1 MDTKVL
7 RQKVLDLAIRGK
19 LVPQDP
25 NDEPA
30 SVLLERI
37 RQQKQ
42 QMVKDGKLKAKDI
55 KNDTIIF
62 VSEDNLHYEKFAD
75 GSVKCIEDEI
85 PFDLPDGWAW
95 AKINTI
101 AFVTKLAGFEYTKN
115 IAPGLCEDGIPLF
128 KGKNVQNSTIVYE
141 FESFI
146 PESVSDE
153 LQRSQVTKKCILTPY
168 VGTIGNIGI
177 HNRPGKYHLG
187 SNVGKIE
194 LYNDNAVLLEE
205 YVVAYLQSGFG
216 YQQLTKHMK
225 ATAQASISIEAIRDV
240 YLPIPPANE
249 QLRMWSAL
257 SNALAMIERIENTEL
272 DITNLIKSTK
282 SKILDLAIRGKLVP
296 QDPNDEPASVL
307 LERIRAEKEE
317 LIKQGK
323 IKRDKKESVIFRGED
338 NSYYEKMADGKLHC
352 LDNQLPFE
360 LPDGWEWCNL
370 SMIGTTNIG
379 LTYRPTDIEPGGI
392 MVLRSCNIVN
402 DQVDLSG
409 LVRVK
414 TTVRENQFAQK
425 NDILICARNG
435 SRSLV
440 GKCALIPDLREPASF
455 GAFMAIYRTEYFEF
469 IVHYLRSSFFR
480 SVFDDSNSTAIN
492 QLTQDTGIFFDIF
505 KIQYPRRISDISG
518 INISTVTVVAQLSKA
533 AHTPTAGEFFEIPVL
548 QRLHQFSSFEIIR
561 VILTTEDDGF
571 LLVSLDFA
579 LLDEFFFLCS
589 DSF

>member
-338 NSYYEKMADGKLHC
+338 NSYYEKIGTEVRCID
-352 LDNQLPFE
+352 DEIPFDI
-360 LPDGWEWCNL
+360 PDTWEWVRLENCCSKEIRRGKSPKYIDESGILVFAQKCNNKHNGIDIDL
-370 SMIGTTNIG
+370 ALYLDESILGRYPADEYMQDGDIVVNSTGTGTLGRVGFYRTSDNNIG
-379 LTYRPTDIEPGGI
+379 LP
-392 MVLRSCNIVN
+392 IVP
-402 DQVDLSG
+402 DSHV
-409 LVRVK
+409 
-414 TTVRENQFAQK
+414 TVIRGVSSIHAFY
-425 NDILICARNG
+425 LY
-435 SRSLV
+435 
-440 GKCALIPDLREPASF
+440 
-455 GAFMAIYRTEYFEF
+455 AFMKANQRELEKKGEG
-469 IVHYLRSSFFR
+469 
-480 SVFDDSNSTAIN
+480 STN
-492 QLTQDTGIFFDIF
+492 QKELKPLTLKEMLVPIPPFSEQKQIEIAV
-505 KIQYPRRISDISG
+505 SE
-518 INISTVTVVAQLSKA
+518 ALSLIGTIEK
-533 AHTPTAGEFFEIPVL
+533 
-548 QRLHQFSSFEIIR
+548 
-561 VILTTEDDGF
+561 
-571 LLVSLDFA
+571 SL
-579 LLDEFFFLCS
+579 S
-589 DSF
+589 

>member
-1 MDTKVL
+1 ML
-7 RQKVLDLAIRGK
+7 YSPLSYG
-19 LVPQDP
+19 
-25 NDEPA
+25 
-30 SVLLERI
+30 
-37 RQQKQ
+37 
-42 QMVKDGKLKAKDI
+42 
-55 KNDTIIF
+55 
-62 VSEDNLHYEKFAD
+62 DNLHYEKFAD

-115 IAPGLCEDGIPLF
+115 IAPSLCEDGIPLF

-194 LYNDNAVLLEE
+194 LYNDNVVLLEE

-338 NSYYEKMADGKLHC
+338 NSYYLKTGELVESLEDWDFEELPGGWSVCCLGELCDYGNCTNIDTADIADSAWILDLEDIEKNSGIVLQKVRQGERNAGSTKHRFHKGQVLYSKLRPYLNKVVLADEDGYCTSEILPLEFEWNILPQYARYFLMSPTFLRYANKCSYGVKMPRLGTADGKKAIILVPP
-352 LDNQLPFE
+352 LEEQKRIVIAIEQTFSQLAFITE
-360 LPDGWEWCNL
+360 NL
-370 SMIGTTNIG
+370 S
-379 LTYRPTDIEPGGI
+379 
-392 MVLRSCNIVN
+392 
-402 DQVDLSG
+402 
-409 LVRVK
+409 
-414 TTVRENQFAQK
+414 
-425 NDILICARNG
+425 
-435 SRSLV
+435 
-440 GKCALIPDLREPASF
+440 
-455 GAFMAIYRTEYFEF
+455 
-469 IVHYLRSSFFR
+469 
-480 SVFDDSNSTAIN
+480 
-492 QLTQDTGIFFDIF
+492 
-505 KIQYPRRISDISG
+505 
-518 INISTVTVVAQLSKA
+518 
-533 AHTPTAGEFFEIPVL
+533 
-548 QRLHQFSSFEIIR
+548 
-561 VILTTEDDGF
+561 
-571 LLVSLDFA
+571 
-579 LLDEFFFLCS
+579 
-589 DSF
+589 